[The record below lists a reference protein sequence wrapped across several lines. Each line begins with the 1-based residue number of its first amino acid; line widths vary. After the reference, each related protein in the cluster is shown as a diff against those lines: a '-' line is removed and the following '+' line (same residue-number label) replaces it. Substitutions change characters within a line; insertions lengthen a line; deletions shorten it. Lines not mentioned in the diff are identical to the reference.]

1 MTFRVLCVIYTL
13 CYCAPAFTL
22 TTEQQLFDD
31 LLYLSSKPLQGR
43 KTNTSGAT
51 ETAKYISKRFES
63 LGYQSQ
69 LQPFEYRSGFFS
81 RSVGTNVIAKLTT
94 HNARAPQLIITAHY
108 DHLGKKGGK
117 FFPGAND
124 NASGVSALL
133 FLAQH
138 LKINT
143 PDFNIVFVAMDAE
156 ENGLHGSQYYVSTL
170 DASLPLLNINLD
182 MLGVKKRT
190 PTLYAFTSNK
200 QKQGVKNLTSQ
211 VSTHTINV
219 KVTSS
224 SYHMNRLI
232 KSDRIDWRKAS
243 DHYSFA
249 QAGIGYI
256 YFGMGDDKH
265 HHKLSDIFSSID
277 QPLYLET
284 VLYIEQFIRHLDV
297 TNF

>member
-1 MTFRVLCVIYTL
+1 MFRGLFLVYVLLHCPQV
-13 CYCAPAFTL
+13 FTQA
-22 TTEQQLFDD
+22 TEQQLFED

-43 KTNTSGAT
+43 KTSTQGAT
-51 ETAKYISKRFES
+51 ETAKYISKRFEA

-81 RSVGTNVIAKLTT
+81 SSVGVNVIAKLLT
-94 HNARAPQLIITAHY
+94 HKAQSPQLIITAHY

-124 NASGVSALL
+124 NATGVSALL

-143 PDFNIVFVAMDAE
+143 PDFNIIFVAMDAE

-190 PTLYAFTSNK
+190 PTLYAFTSNE

-211 VSTHTINV
+211 VSTDNINV

-224 SYHMNRLI
+224 SYHLNRLI

-256 YFGMGDDKH
+256 YFGMGDDKN
-265 HHKLSDIFSSID
+265 HHKLSDNFTSID